1 LEALWNDAL
10 VSMVNGGMTLVLMF
24 GAFGP
29 LRGETARH
37 RTRKHVFANGT
48 LATQDVNDDT
58 QR

>member
-1 LEALWNDAL
+1 VL

-29 LRGETARH
+29 LWGETARH

-48 LATQDVNDDT
+48 LATQDVDDET